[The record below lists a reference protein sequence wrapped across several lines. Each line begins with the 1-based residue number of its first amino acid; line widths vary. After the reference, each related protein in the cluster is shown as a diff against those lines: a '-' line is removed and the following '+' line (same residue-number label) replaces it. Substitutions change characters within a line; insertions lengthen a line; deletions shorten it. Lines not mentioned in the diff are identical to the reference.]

1 VDHLDHDISVLVVDD
16 HRVFADVLA
25 LRLQREEGIAEVRL
39 AYDLDEA
46 RAVLSRTHPDI
57 VILDYDVAGRPGTEL
72 IADLQQGPSPPQV
85 VMLSATE
92 EVGAAIESLDSA
104 ASAWVAKDADLDVL
118 LTALR
123 EVLHGRMYLDPD
135 SVRPVVQRL
144 LDDTRRRS
152 TTFVDELSPR
162 QLDVLRC
169 LVAGL
174 SRAETG
180 RRLYITA
187 NTVRTHVQH
196 LFRVSGLHSTL
207 ALAARARELG
217 VAPIDPEP
225 GLEPSPNGSPT

>member
-1 VDHLDHDISVLVVDD
+1 VDGLDPAISVLVVDD

-25 LRLQREEGIAEVRL
+25 LRLEREQSIAEVRL

-46 RAVLSRTHPDI
+46 RSVLSRVKPDI
-57 VILDYDVAGRPGTEL
+57 VILDYNVAGRPATEL
-72 IADLQQGPSPPQV
+72 IADLQKDPSPPRV

-92 EVGAAIESLDSA
+92 DVGAAIASLDSA
-104 ASAWVAKDADLDVL
+104 ASAWVAKGADLDVL

-123 EVLHGRMYLDPD
+123 EVLHGRMYLDPN
-135 SVRPVVQRL
+135 SVRPVVERL
-144 LDDTRRRS
+144 LDDTRRRPTS
-152 TTFVDELSPR
+152 FVDELSPR

-217 VAPIDPEP
+217 VSAIEPDPSS
-225 GLEPSPNGSPT
+225 GSNGSPT